1 MNHDITK
8 ELGTMYHP
16 HSVLVIYQSK
26 DVNKVTYVEQFD
38 MDANGNPINAHPLTT
53 REAERLSKS
62 LNTKQLQNNAC
73 FIPKGI
79 LSTTVLSI
87 NPSGQGK
94 VIWYSKPQKRHLFF
108 IDKLGIT
115 SGVAHLPTLV
125 WKATKNQLSVY
136 ALKGTRRPTLK
147 TKLYYAPFFNVYK
160 NGSVCM
166 GTVNIKVA
174 KSSSLEEFIL
184 EWETHFFNSYFSHL
198 LDNYNPIQGNLVSL
212 WQDVITTNKPFPKD
226 VLKLNNKTLKDLI

>member
-16 HSVLVIYQSK
+16 HSALVIYQSK

-73 FIPKGI
+73 FISKSI

-108 IDKLGIT
+108 IDKLGIP
-115 SGVAHLPTLV
+115 SRVAHLPALV

-136 ALKGTRRPTLK
+136 ALKNTSRPTLK

-160 NGSVCM
+160 NGGVCM
-166 GTVNIKVA
+166 GTVNIKVV

-212 WQDVITTNKPFPKD
+212 WQDVIIANKPFPKD
-226 VLKLNNKTLKDLI
+226 VLKLNNKTLKDLF